1 MSAMLGGIVPMLM
14 ENTHASIASELAN
27 AHILLHLV
35 VIEYHH
41 VQTIQL
47 QLLSSYHLGL
57 GGGTRHILGTCA
69 AHCCSK
75 ATIQLEHCKLVKEAL
90 DPCWVYMYCPSIPPE

>member
-14 ENTHASIASELAN
+14 ENTHASVASELAN

-41 VQTIQL
+41 VQT
-47 QLLSSYHLGL
+47 
-57 GGGTRHILGTCA
+57 
-69 AHCCSK
+69 
-75 ATIQLEHCKLVKEAL
+75 
-90 DPCWVYMYCPSIPPE
+90 M

>member
-14 ENTHASIASELAN
+14 ENTRAYIASEVAN

-41 VQTIQL
+41 VQTI
-47 QLLSSYHLGL
+47 
-57 GGGTRHILGTCA
+57 
-69 AHCCSK
+69 
-75 ATIQLEHCKLVKEAL
+75 
-90 DPCWVYMYCPSIPPE
+90 